1 MSSVVGIDV
10 GGTKIR
16 AIRFLSSD
24 MEGVYHKRLLTE
36 AKKGADVVFEN
47 IVHAIEGALDE
58 SVTAIGI
65 AWAGFVDHEKGIVRT
80 APNIPGFSNFPLAER
95 LKEKFGLPV
104 ILEND
109 ARLFAYAEATC
120 GAGRDEPVVVGISL
134 GTGVGSGMIL
144 NGNIFRGAEGFS
156 GEVGQ
161 AFASTCDLKTI
172 ETNEFFISGTGLGR
186 DAERFGL
193 KDVVFGNEAFRK
205 WQDEESPEY
214 DLFELWLTRLSRF
227 LVNIILFYNPSVV
240 VFGGG
245 VGRTVFPPFLPEICI
260 RTKFLLKKRNL
271 PPSVF
276 FRLAE
281 IPYSAAFG
289 AGLLAKKISK

>member
-1 MSSVVGIDV
+1 M
-10 GGTKIR
+10 
-16 AIRFLSSD
+16 RF
-24 MEGVYHKRLLTE
+24 
-36 AKKGADVVFEN
+36 
-47 IVHAIEGALDE
+47 
-58 SVTAIGI
+58 
-65 AWAGFVDHEKGIVRT
+65 
-80 APNIPGFSNFPLAER
+80 
-95 LKEKFGLPV
+95 
-104 ILEND
+104 
-109 ARLFAYAEATC
+109 
-120 GAGRDEPVVVGISL
+120 
-134 GTGVGSGMIL
+134 
-144 NGNIFRGAEGFS
+144 
-156 GEVGQ
+156 
-161 AFASTCDLKTI
+161 KTI

-227 LVNIILFYNPSVV
+227 LVNIILFTIRLWLCSV
-240 VFGGG
+240 GSGKNC
-245 VGRTVFPPFLPEICI
+245 FPPFLPEICI